1 MGVHAD
7 DSGSST
13 PRSSNLKTGTS
24 SVVLRPAVPSDAEA
38 LLALYRPIV
47 LETAISFE
55 IDPPSVE
62 EFRQRIETTT
72 ARWAWLVAEHDSEP
86 VAYAY
91 ASAHRTRAAYR
102 WSVETSICVGSAHR
116 GRGLGTMLY
125 EELLRT
131 IADLGYCNAYAAIAL
146 PNDASIALH
155 RRVGFEHI
163 GVFRNVGRK
172 FGRWHDVSWWQ
183 RKLRDEP
190 PGDRSG

>member
-1 MGVHAD
+1 MSAQAEGFGP
-7 DSGSST
+7 SPTRNSELET
-13 PRSSNLKTGTS
+13 PNRSI
-24 SVVLRPAVPSDAEA
+24 VLRPAVPADAEA

-55 IDPPSVE
+55 IEPPSVE
-62 EFRQRIETTT
+62 EFRLRIETTT
-72 ARWAWLVAEHDSEP
+72 AHWAWLVAEHDSGP
-86 VAYAY
+86 VGYAY

-116 GRGLGTMLY
+116 GRGVGTTLY
-125 EELLRT
+125 AELLR
-131 IADLGYCNAYAAIAL
+131 AVASLGYCNAFAAIAL

-155 RRVGFEHI
+155 RRVGFEHV

-172 FGRWHDVSWWQ
+172 FDRWHDVSWWQ

-190 PGDRSG
+190 P